1 MSLNSIG
8 SIRKSQLRAVALATV
23 LALSAGVAAT
33 GMTRRGEPDPALA
46 IARIAA
52 PNAEG
57 TVPPHTIGLTA
68 DYFAAIGIS
77 GQRDPS
83 PPADAK
89 TFTAPPAT
97 PAPERLARR
106 RAAPDESGRAK
117 ACGDSSVSLAAA
129 KSPPTTES

>member
-1 MSLNSIG
+1 MRLNSIG
-8 SIRKSQLRAVALATV
+8 SIRQSPLHAVALAAV
-23 LALSAGVAAT
+23 LALCAGVAAT
-33 GMTRRGEPDPALA
+33 GMTRQDEPDPALA

-68 DYFAAIGIS
+68 DYFAAVGIS
-77 GQRDPS
+77 GKRNLS

-89 TFTAPPAT
+89 TFTAPTA

-106 RAAPDESGRAK
+106 RVAPDKSGRAR

-129 KSPPTTES
+129 KAPPTTES